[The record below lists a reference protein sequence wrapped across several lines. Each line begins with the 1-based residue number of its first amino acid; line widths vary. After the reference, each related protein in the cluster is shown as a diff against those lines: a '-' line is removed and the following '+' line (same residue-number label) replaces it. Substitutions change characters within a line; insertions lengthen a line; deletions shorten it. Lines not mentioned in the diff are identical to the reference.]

1 MSFVSEVK
9 GTKRTPLAP
18 NANKTQTE
26 PEKQGTPNTTR
37 KKEPQGI
44 DLYTV
49 PIATLNTHSTPV
61 GKGGQSTPRRV
72 QLSRVTSPGVGT
84 GASSQNEDTAT
95 PPSAT
100 AIVPRRV
107 QLTTL
112 SPTPSQNLQA
122 VSVGGS
128 HHTISAPT
136 SVQAG
141 APPRR
146 IRLTRVPSKPTANPK
161 PTCGGVETTAPGSKD
176 KISSSVAAP
185 TKAQS
190 GPATASIHSK
200 DPKPRRVSLT
210 TLSSSLDCQNTR
222 TTDLSKSGNSSLKS
236 SQDRSTTKK
245 EPRRV
250 LLTPVTSSQPHPPE
264 PSASNHTGPRLA
276 EPVLAGSTT
285 NTEAQYSKKGNLIK
299 HEGVEV
305 SPGGAVQSAA
315 SQKGACE
322 KSNPQENCSQDAR
335 PTQGTLGASTGGS
348 TKPSSVE
355 CASVDSLNH
364 GANVAS
370 HSPAAGPTVAAQSPG
385 DIAADF
391 RRAHLIT
398 QRASGRNLP
407 YREPS
412 RERQELLSLVRK
424 AFDAI
429 HSAKEGEDIH
439 QIPAVQNVDNLE
451 KELAH
456 LAQGAVGEAPQVA
469 PHLAQLIA
477 EEMSQAAPHL
487 AQGAVGEAP
496 QAARHLAQG
505 AAEKMPQDAP
515 KESIEKTPQNA
526 PQGAVEKTPQDGSQL
541 AQGAVGVAP
550 QNAPQLVQGV
560 VGMSPQAA
568 LNDPSSESSAQVR
581 ESSEQ
586 LSDTRSSS
594 TTCSSEGSN
603 GTSGS
608 SIRSRDNVSTPS
620 PRPGSKRP
628 YPLEPEVI
636 IINDNE

>member
-1 MSFVSEVK
+1 MGSDLLNSGLVFCFRSQGNK
-9 GTKRTPLAP
+9 TNTLAP

-100 AIVPRRV
+100 ATVPRRV

-112 SPTPSQNLQA
+112 SPTPSQNLQT

-146 IRLTRVPSKPTANPK
+146 IRLTRVHSKPTANPK

-322 KSNPQENCSQDAR
+322 KSNPQKTAHKTQD
-335 PTQGTLGASTGGS
+335 Q
-348 TKPSSVE
+348 
-355 CASVDSLNH
+355 H
-364 GANVAS
+364 
-370 HSPAAGPTVAAQSPG
+370 
-385 DIAADF
+385 
-391 RRAHLIT
+391 
-398 QRASGRNLP
+398 
-407 YREPS
+407 
-412 RERQELLSLVRK
+412 
-424 AFDAI
+424 
-429 HSAKEGEDIH
+429 KEHWEH
-439 QIPAVQNVDNLE
+439 
-451 KELAH
+451 
-456 LAQGAVGEAPQVA
+456 
-469 PHLAQLIA
+469 
-477 EEMSQAAPHL
+477 
-487 AQGAVGEAP
+487 
-496 QAARHLAQG
+496 
-505 AAEKMPQDAP
+505 
-515 KESIEKTPQNA
+515 
-526 PQGAVEKTPQDGSQL
+526 PQGALPSQ
-541 AQGAVGVAP
+541 AV
-550 QNAPQLVQGV
+550 
-560 VGMSPQAA
+560 
-568 LNDPSSESSAQVR
+568 SSV
-581 ESSEQ
+581 
-586 LSDTRSSS
+586 L
-594 TTCSSEGSN
+594 
-603 GTSGS
+603 
-608 SIRSRDNVSTPS
+608 
-620 PRPGSKRP
+620 
-628 YPLEPEVI
+628 L
-636 IINDNE
+636 